1 MSSQAE
7 EESDGEHETIL
18 DLVKRPKLFI
28 RKCVALSE
36 RFCYEIFLIYFY
48 FSLIT
53 NAADFL
59 ERYLAV
65 CWFRF
70 THKIVQRCMCVWTST

>member
-28 RKCVALSE
+28 RKCVAYPK
-36 RFCYEIFLIYFY
+36 RFFVTQVFLTYFY
-48 FSLIT
+48 LSIIR
-53 NAADFL
+53 NAANFV
-59 ERYLAV
+59 ERYLEV
-65 CWFRF
+65 C
-70 THKIVQRCMCVWTST
+70 